1 MTKRHARQP
10 VHRDHPTA
18 DRAAMSW
25 PPVDAELLGN
35 LPPVLRA
42 VVRALGFGRAR
53 EFLESRGGAPIWV
66 PTVKQSAWGLTPDE
80 MARLRE
86 TLEPH
91 LNTSR
96 RITLPKVD
104 KLFLHYRN
112 EQIVRERG
120 MRTARDIAQTNALT
134 VRHVLNIFKGAEGD
148 QRSTGHADF
157 AARQPD
163 LF

>member
-1 MTKRHARQP
+1 
-10 VHRDHPTA
+10 
-18 DRAAMSW
+18 
-25 PPVDAELLGN
+25 
-35 LPPVLRA
+35 VLRA

-53 EFLESRGGAPIWV
+53 NFLESRGGAPIWV
-66 PTVKQSAWGLTPDE
+66 PTVKQSAWGLSPDE

-86 TLEPH
+86 ALEPH

-134 VRHVLNIFKGAEGD
+134 VRHVLNIFRDTEGG
-148 QRSTGHADF
+148 RPSASHTDF
-157 AARQPD
+157 LARQSD
-163 LF
+163 LFAD